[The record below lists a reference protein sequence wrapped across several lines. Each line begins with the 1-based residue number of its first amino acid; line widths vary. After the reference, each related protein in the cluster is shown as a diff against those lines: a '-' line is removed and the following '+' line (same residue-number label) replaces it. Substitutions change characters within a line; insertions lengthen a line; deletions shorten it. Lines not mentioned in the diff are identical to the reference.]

1 MPTKPA
7 QAPYTGTGRR
17 VLSIARQH
25 VGQKYVLGVTVP
37 KNNPNWKGP
46 WDCAEFASWVVFQAG
61 SCLYG
66 CAAGSSNPATA
77 EAYTGYWERDANAV
91 GRAVTVEEAARTAGA
106 CVLRTARA
114 GSMGHIVISDG
125 AGGTVEAHS
134 SKSGVIASTLAQRRW
149 DMGILV
155 PGIQYTPGTGVA
167 VPKPPATIYRLT
179 SPMMTGPKVL
189 EIQQK
194 LQKAGFDPGV
204 IDGKF
209 GLHTHAA
216 VVAFQVSRGLVAD
229 GEVGPSTAASLRL
242 KA

>member
-1 MPTKPA
+1 MPRTA
-7 QAPYTGTGRR
+7 VALSADAGRQ

-25 VGQKYVLGVTVP
+25 IGQKYVLGVTVP

-46 WDCAEFASWVVFQAG
+46 WDCAEFASWAVFQV
-61 SCLYG
+61 STRLYG
-66 CAAGSSNPATA
+66 CAANATNPATA

-91 GRAVTVEEAARTAGA
+91 GRRVTIEEAAGTAGA
-106 CVLRTARA
+106 FVLRTARP

-125 AGGTVEAHS
+125 AGGTVEAMS
-134 SKSGVIASTLAQRRW
+134 SKTGVVASTLAQRRW

-155 PGIQYTPGTGVA
+155 AGIHYAPGTDVV
-167 VPKPPATIYRLT
+167 VPQPSGIIYRLT

-194 LQKAGFDPGV
+194 LQKAGFDPGA

-209 GLHTHAA
+209 GSLTHAA
-216 VVAFQVSRGLVAD
+216 VVAFQMARGLVAD
-229 GEVGPSTAASLRL
+229 GEVGPVTAAALRL
-242 KA
+242 KP